1 MRVETR
7 AYEDTRALDEEMK
20 EAEKPNERERDE
32 RPARR
37 SGGFRAE
44 KNREK
49 RRDLPSPLR

>member
-1 MRVETR
+1 MRVETM

-20 EAEKPNERERDE
+20 EEEKPNERERDE

-44 KNREK
+44 KK
-49 RRDLPSPLR
+49 K

>member
-37 SGGFRAE
+37 SGGLSGR
-44 KNREK
+44 KK
-49 RRDLPSPLR
+49 

>member
-1 MRVETR
+1 VRVETR

-37 SGGFRAE
+37 SGGLSGQ
-44 KNREK
+44 KK
-49 RRDLPSPLR
+49 